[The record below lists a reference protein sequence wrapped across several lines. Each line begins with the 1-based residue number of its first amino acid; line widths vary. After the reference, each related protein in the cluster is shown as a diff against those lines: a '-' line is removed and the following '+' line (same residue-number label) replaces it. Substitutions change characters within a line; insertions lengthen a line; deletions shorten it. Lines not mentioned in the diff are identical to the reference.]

1 MNAAWTLMFL
11 VSEGLQSASVRPGK
25 SEARRPKPERS
36 PKPKTRNHWL
46 PCEHKVSLP
55 HSPMSA
61 QPEFAKMPRLSLGDS
76 SLRISAFGLLSDF
89 GLRTSDLAPHF
100 LIPRHPPPLSATS
113 A

>member
-1 MNAAWTLMFL
+1 MKAAWTPMFPVL
-11 VSEGLQSASVRPGK
+11 EGLQWATVSPGK
-25 SEARRPKPERS
+25 SETRSPNPERS
-36 PKPKTRNHWL
+36 PKPETRNHWL

-76 SLRISAFGLLSDF
+76 SLRISAFGLLSAF
-89 GLRTSDLAPHF
+89 GLRTSDLAPRF
-100 LIPRHPPPLSATS
+100 LTPLQLPPPPATS